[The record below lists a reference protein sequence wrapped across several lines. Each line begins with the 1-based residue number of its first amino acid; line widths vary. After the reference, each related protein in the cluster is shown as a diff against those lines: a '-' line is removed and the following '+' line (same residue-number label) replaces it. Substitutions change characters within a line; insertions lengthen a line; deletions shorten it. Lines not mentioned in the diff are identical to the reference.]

1 MRLLVDINFYLVIY
15 IQSKDL
21 FVLYQQM
28 DNLTKIAY

>member
-21 FVLYQQM
+21 FILYQQM